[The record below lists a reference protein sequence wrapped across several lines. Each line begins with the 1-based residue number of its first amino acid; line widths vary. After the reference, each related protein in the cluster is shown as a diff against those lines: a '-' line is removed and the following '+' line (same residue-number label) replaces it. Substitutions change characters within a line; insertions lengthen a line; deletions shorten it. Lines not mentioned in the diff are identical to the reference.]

1 MKTLISPTR
10 VLTLAFGDGEQLPAG
25 SVTAADIAAAE
36 ERYLVPVVGRALH
49 ERLLAGLYPELTAD
63 YLAAPLA
70 LFTRA
75 AIQPRLDLRTGRC
88 GPTVA
93 APDGSEPADTPT
105 RRRLVQ
111 SLRSEARTL
120 LRRASRHLRT
130 ENRRYPEYVATDDII
145 SRCTTDGG
153 LVQTL

>member
-70 LFTRA
+70 LLTRA

-88 GPTVA
+88 GSTVA
-93 APDGSEPADTPT
+93 APDGAEPADTPT

-111 SLRSEARTL
+111 SLRREARAL
-120 LRRASRHLRT
+120 LRRASRHLRA
-130 ENRRYPEYVATDDII
+130 ENHRYPEYVAAADIT

-153 LVQTL
+153 IVQTL